1 MTLLARSLSVVR
13 DGQEIVRDVSVRVEP
28 GEIVGLFGPSGA
40 GKSTFFEAL
49 VGEVVPNKGTIHFN
63 ETEVTRLPLPAKFH
77 LQWLYLPQTP
87 ALFLSATVEKNLG
100 FFREA
105 ANKSAARTGTDILR
119 ESVPSDGEILER
131 LGLAHRHGVR
141 ARDLSAGEKR
151 KLEFARALLQKLQ
164 VIVCDEPFGG
174 VDPQGVQL
182 LSEFLVKFAKGGARV
197 LLSDHHVAETL
208 SICNAASLLVDG
220 RSVLSLPASEFRAH
234 EWVKGR
240 YLSSE

>member
-1 MTLLARSLSVVR
+1 MTLQARSICVVR

-49 VGEVVPNKGTIHFN
+49 VGEVLPAKGTIHFN

-87 ALFLSATVEKNLG
+87 ALFLSETVEKNLG

-105 ANKSAARTGTDILR
+105 ADKSAARQSTVLPP
-119 ESVPSDGEILER
+119 SVPSNGEILER
-131 LGLAHRHGVR
+131 LSLAHRNRVR

-151 KLEFARALLQKLQ
+151 KLEFGRALLQKLE

-182 LSEFLVKFAKGGARV
+182 LSEFLVSFAKGGARV

-208 SICNAASLLVDG
+208 SICNSASLLVDG
-220 RSVLSLPASEFRAH
+220 RSVLSLPASEFRVH